1 MFMTV
6 SWRSGTNGTQP
17 CCRKLMIASLTT
29 SLAMS
34 LPNTSE
40 HGKRAARRT
49 IQYRPKRRRQN
60 IIDGK
65 KAAPATMLLNPASD
79 LGRRDEAN
87 RKVGLR
93 YFRSTVIGDRL
104 YFTNSPNEGFWVVG
118 RQTGSNPATSG
129 LPVIQVETRTF
140 ES

>member
-1 MFMTV
+1 
-6 SWRSGTNGTQP
+6 
-17 CCRKLMIASLTT
+17 
-29 SLAMS
+29 
-34 LPNTSE
+34 
-40 HGKRAARRT
+40 
-49 IQYRPKRRRQN
+49 
-60 IIDGK
+60 
-65 KAAPATMLLNPASD
+65 MLLNPASD